1 LSRPAHPAAFRALAW
16 SNLAAQSA
24 EQIALSATPLVAV
37 LALGAGAGATG
48 LLAAAQ
54 TLPFLLL
61 SLPAGLVADRTSRK
75 LLMVTAEAL
84 RAATLLALVLLTA
97 LGLLS
102 VPLLAVLGF
111 LAATGTVAFSVAAPA
126 LLPALVPREG
136 LVRANG
142 LLELA
147 RSAAF
152 AAGPALGGI
161 VVGWAGAS
169 PAFVVA
175 AILSAIAVLC
185 LVRVPEPA
193 RVPPPRRHI
202 LPDMQEGAGFVWRH
216 RLLRPILLC
225 AVGWNLA
232 WMMLQAAYVPY
243 AAKVLGLTASG
254 IGGTLASFG
263 IGMIAGALMAPRV
276 MRRLPLGIAI
286 VAGPA
291 VSVVAAGV
299 MIGTILVPSAMLV
312 AVAFFLFGAGPL
324 VWIVATMTLRQAVT
338 PESMLGRVSALFI
351 TANTGA
357 RPVGAAI
364 AALIGA
370 AFGPTTCIVVAGF
383 GFLVQLAVI
392 LVSPVPHLVRMPD
405 PEDRESAG
413 EPLRSAA

>member
-1 LSRPAHPAAFRALAW
+1 
-16 SNLAAQSA
+16 
-24 EQIALSATPLVAV
+24 
-37 LALGAGAGATG
+37 
-48 LLAAAQ
+48 
-54 TLPFLLL
+54 
-61 SLPAGLVADRTSRK
+61 
-75 LLMVTAEAL
+75 M
-84 RAATLLALVLLTA
+84 
-97 LGLLS
+97 
-102 VPLLAVLGF
+102 
-111 LAATGTVAFSVAAPA
+111 
-126 LLPALVPREG
+126 
-136 LVRANG
+136 
-142 LLELA
+142 
-147 RSAAF
+147 
-152 AAGPALGGI
+152 
-161 VVGWAGAS
+161 
-169 PAFVVA
+169 
-175 AILSAIAVLC
+175 
-185 LVRVPEPA
+185 
-193 RVPPPRRHI
+193 
-202 LPDMQEGAGFVWRH
+202 
-216 RLLRPILLC
+216 
-225 AVGWNLA
+225 
-232 WMMLQAAYVPY
+232 
-243 AAKVLGLTASG
+243 LGLTASG

-338 PESMLGRVSALFI
+338 PKSMLGRVSALFM